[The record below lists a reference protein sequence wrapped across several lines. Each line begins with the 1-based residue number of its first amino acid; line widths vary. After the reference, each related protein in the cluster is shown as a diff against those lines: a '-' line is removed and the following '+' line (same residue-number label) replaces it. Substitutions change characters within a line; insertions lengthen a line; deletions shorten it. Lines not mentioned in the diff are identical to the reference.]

1 MAIKTRNKLSE
12 HQLQVQIVG
21 YLRVKGIY
29 CFSVPNGFWNGI
41 KDTRKKCAYI
51 SKLKREGFL
60 NGVADLIVLQPK
72 AKTTFLELKVGY
84 NKQSIH
90 QKRFEEIVSEMG
102 FKYYVVKSLDEV
114 VNIFG

>member
-1 MAIKTRNKLSE
+1 MKINE
-12 HQLQVQIVG
+12 HQLQTQIVH

-29 CFSVPNGFWNGI
+29 CFAVPNGFWNGI

-51 SKLKREGFL
+51 NKLKREGFL

-72 AKTTFLELKVGY
+72 AKTIFLELKVGR

-102 FKYYVVKSLDEV
+102 FEYYVVRSLEEV
-114 VNIFG
+114 IKIFG